1 MRNFICVVLLVLF
14 ITLAVGST
22 ALAEPGNLMYRKQY
36 DINGIILMKIQAG
49 SDYDQSGQYKSLVR
63 GVGHLTREDFIVMSS
78 DGLIAETDNLWVAD
92 PESLRGLE
100 VAGTFRLHDQYV
112 DTISEKN
119 SADESPAS
127 VVYSPQMFATSV
139 DAERGES
146 GELAQSFTVDS
157 SGKSSV
163 FAINQHTETSGGTV
177 LRYIDITDPA
187 SGAYLF
193 EDSEIVGEVSIT
205 EWLNSNEPGEDFVI
219 ATASAMDDMKLEQG
233 EHEAGELF
241 PEAGSQ
247 TKILDEKSEGEN
259 NEKPA
264 LVIDGAEIFKSVV
277 PLGTEIDQLGLD
289 EEIIFQSDLIT
300 IKEIYVEWDDQF
312 FSEYDPHQEGSYTFA
327 GELIFPETAAS
338 DESVYIFHVVHVVED
353 PEEFASD
360 HFEDPVHGGENGE
373 NQDTDKS
380 TDR

>member
-63 GVGHLTREDFIVMSS
+63 GVGHLTREDFIVMSG
-78 DGLIAETDNLWVAD
+78 DGLIAETDNFWVAD
-92 PESLRGLE
+92 PDSLRGLE

-112 DTISEKN
+112 DTISENN
-119 SADESPAS
+119 SVDESPAS
-127 VVYSPQMFATSV
+127 AVYSPQMFATSV

-146 GELAQSFTVDS
+146 GELVQSFTVDS

-193 EDSEIVGEVSIT
+193 EDSKIVGEVSIA
-205 EWLNSNEPGEDFVI
+205 EWLNSNEMGK
-219 ATASAMDDMKLEQG
+219 DDADQLCAESDSDMS
-233 EHEAGELF
+233 EL
-241 PEAGSQ
+241 
-247 TKILDEKSEGEN
+247 GEN
-259 NEKPA
+259 SEEGNEKPA